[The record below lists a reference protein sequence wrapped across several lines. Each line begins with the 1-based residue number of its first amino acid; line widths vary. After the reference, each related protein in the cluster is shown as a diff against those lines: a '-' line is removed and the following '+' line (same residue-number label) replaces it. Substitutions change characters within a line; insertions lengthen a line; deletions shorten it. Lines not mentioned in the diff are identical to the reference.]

1 MKNLSILFAT
11 FLLAACSGMG
21 MPGGYDTSGSS
32 AAGTSGNP
40 GISATDDA
48 WYATNPG
55 MYRGDPTK
63 SLYFGD

>member
-1 MKNLSILFAT
+1 MKNLSILLAT
-11 FLLAACSGMG
+11 LLLAACSGMG
-21 MPGGYDTSGSS
+21 TYGGYDTSGSS
-32 AAGTSGNP
+32 AGTSGSP
-40 GISATDDA
+40 GMTAADDA